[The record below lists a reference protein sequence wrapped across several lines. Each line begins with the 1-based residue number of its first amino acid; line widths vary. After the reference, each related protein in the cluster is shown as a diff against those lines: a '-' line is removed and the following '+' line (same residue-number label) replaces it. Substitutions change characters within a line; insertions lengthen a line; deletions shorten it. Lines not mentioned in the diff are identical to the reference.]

1 MIYKYSFMVVMVL
14 VYLYICVWTFNHIN
28 AWIGILGGIIL
39 FVVLADKIYKTI
51 KNNIENEN

>member
-1 MIYKYSFMVVMVL
+1 MVVMVL

>member
-14 VYLYICVWTFNHIN
+14 VYLYTCVWTYNHIN
-28 AWIGILGGIIL
+28 PWIGILGGIIL